1 MIITKKIVN
10 NVPVTILKTN
20 KFKSVTGTIYFKS
33 KITKQNATYR
43 RMLKNILI
51 ESCSKY
57 PTHEKLYINS
67 LENYDSYYSASSS
80 RYGNY
85 IVNSF
90 TFASLKDKYTKKG
103 NLKNVISTFCEMI
116 FNPLVKDGKF
126 DEETFDI
133 IKKAY
138 KSSLEKI
145 KEDSSAYCEKKV
157 FESLNPKKAYSFM
170 SEIKYLDKMTAKS
183 LYDDYLNMIS
193 NSEIELIF
201 SDDIDDDI
209 IEIITSKVKENK
221 KHNEALIINNDD
233 EEDKLI
239 IKNGVGYGT
248 QNILSIV
255 CYLKNLSFY
264 ELNYV
269 APLYRI
275 ILGGSGT
282 SRLFDNIREKN
293 SLAYYVF
300 ARLEKDDSLIE
311 IIMGI
316 EKKDYQKAKELT
328 FSIIKNMVKISDE
341 ELENAKKEIITAL
354 LDSQDSMFNIT
365 SRQFN
370 AELFNLPNIDEYI
383 SNLKKVSKDDIE
395 TLASKI
401 KPNLCYFLKGES
413 RDE

>member
-1 MIITKKIVN
+1 MIITKKLFN
-10 NVPVTILKTN
+10 NVPVTILKSN

-33 KITKQNATYR
+33 KITKKNATYR

-51 ESCSKY
+51 ESCYKY
-57 PTHEKLYINS
+57 PTNEKLYINS
-67 LENYDSYYSASSS
+67 LENYDSYYCTSSV

-116 FNPLVKDGKF
+116 FNPLVKDGCF

-138 KSSLEKI
+138 RSSLEKI

-157 FESLNPKKAYSFM
+157 FESLNKKKSYSFM
-170 SEIKYLDKMTAKS
+170 SEIKYLDKMSAKS
-183 LYDDYLNMIS
+183 LYEDYLDMIN
-193 NSEIELIF
+193 NSEIQLML
-201 SDDIDDDI
+201 SDDIDDDL
-209 IEIITSKVKENK
+209 IEIITSKVKTNK
-221 KHNEALIINNDD
+221 KWEDDLIINNDD
-233 EEDKLI
+233 EKDELI

-248 QNILSIV
+248 QNVLSIV

-275 ILGGSGT
+275 ILGGSGS
-282 SRLFDNIREKN
+282 SRLFNNIREKN

-300 ARLEKDDSLIE
+300 ARLEKDDSLME

-316 EKKDYQKAKELT
+316 EKKDYKKAKELT
-328 FSIIKNMVKISDE
+328 FLILKDMVKISDE
-341 ELENAKKEIITAL
+341 ELKNAKKEIITSL
-354 LDSQDSMFNIT
+354 LDSQDNMFNIT
-365 SRQFN
+365 SRQYN
-370 AELFNLPNIDEYI
+370 ADIFNLPNIEEYI

-395 TLASKI
+395 TFASKI
-401 KPNLCYFLKGES
+401 KPNLCYFLKGGIS
-413 RDE
+413 Q